1 MGCIWATA
9 LFWRQLKLSTELPPL
24 STAILVNL
32 ERIFKGLNLLS
43 LNRLKW
49 IAVAKTESQTILV
62 LYMTKYTENNL
73 AAKTL
78 GNTLGVIIMA
88 MKISGV
94 YLNV

>member
-1 MGCIWATA
+1 
-9 LFWRQLKLSTELPPL
+9 
-24 STAILVNL
+24 
-32 ERIFKGLNLLS
+32 
-43 LNRLKW
+43 
-49 IAVAKTESQTILV
+49 
-62 LYMTKYTENNL
+62 MTKYTENNL